1 MASGILSVD
10 KAEENQHTVAAI
22 MVALAS
28 KGDAAD
34 SHQPAT
40 RSITATFVGRE
51 LELEELR
58 SALPDEVRARGRF
71 FLVCGEP
78 GIGKTRLVEE
88 LASEA
93 VGLGIRVLWGRCWEG
108 GGAPAFWP
116 WLQILRACLRGPGTD
131 LLRAQPLR
139 HLRELAQILPE
150 IDGLLGSSVNLSTVS
165 ASGEED
171 QEAARFRL
179 HDAITSILK
188 ALASQQPMLLIL
200 EDIHA
205 ADLPTLRLLHFATHD
220 LFDAPLTVMATY
232 RQGEALANPL
242 IADRIDQLGQNGQ
255 LLPLVALSRNDVQR
269 FIAIAVGKVLPRV
282 ASAIYT
288 ATEGNAFFVTEILR
302 VLVAE
307 RRLDEIDE
315 EQLQAA
321 LPHRVRDAVQ
331 RHLDPLS
338 EDTRQLLVA
347 ASVFG
352 KEFDL
357 AVLERVTPAGAD
369 HVQEPG
375 SGLRDRLNAA
385 IAAGVIVNGAS
396 ADRFSFSHALVREA
410 LYSELP
416 PARRGDLHRAAAAA
430 LESFW
435 STQGR
440 PPFTELAHHYLAG
453 ATSADIA
460 DKAIHYSRLAGDQ
473 AMQCLAFEEARLHYQ
488 HALECIER
496 WHGDLTDAGIETRR
510 GELLQALAWAHRQS
524 GDSDQASQV
533 FLRVTQ
539 LAREIGAVEL
549 FAQAATDLEPFQVGS
564 LSTRQVALLEE
575 ALRMLPPGD
584 SPQRART
591 LATLATALYQS
602 PDIERRDTMSRA
614 AVDMARRLGDPHVLS
629 HALRCRELAIWVPE
643 LLDERVEAAREHLAL
658 ALRLGDLTM
667 IRQMYVWQVLGAF
680 EHGDIAEVERA
691 KAGYE
696 HVEGADR
703 EPLYQ
708 WIGANWRTALALTHG
723 RFAEAEELANQS
735 LTIGIA
741 VQREYALAAYSAQL
755 LVARYEQGRCRDY
768 LETLEAALLQAPD
781 QRAEV
786 PAILALAYAESGR
799 LSEARQQFEQLAVSD
814 FGAVP
819 KDLNWLAIMVM
830 LASVCS
836 TLRDR
841 ERAEKL
847 HQLLIP
853 FAARVA
859 IISTAV
865 ASWGA
870 VARFLGLLSTTLER
884 WDEAI
889 AHFEEAEQRHAAM
902 QAPSLL
908 ARTRLEHAETLLRAG
923 RPPSET
929 KQLLQQVLLE
939 ARHLD
944 LPVLAHRATTM
955 LDALAAFP
963 PDRDVAV
970 EATIPPKEI
979 RTCFLREGEMWT
991 LSFEGVTVRFKHARG
1006 FSLLALLLRHAG
1018 TEIHALEL
1026 LNQESPASDSPLPP
1040 SDAGEIIDLKAQADY
1055 KRRLREIQEELQ
1067 EAKEFHDR
1075 GRIETLQEEQHHLTQ
1090 ELSRGL
1096 GLGGRERRANSAA
1109 ERARINVTRSI
1120 SLALKRI
1127 AEHHEPLAR
1136 HLQRTV
1142 RTGSFCIYAPDPRAP
1157 IDWEVG

>member
-1 MASGILSVD
+1 
-10 KAEENQHTVAAI
+10 
-22 MVALAS
+22 
-28 KGDAAD
+28 
-34 SHQPAT
+34 
-40 RSITATFVGRE
+40 
-51 LELEELR
+51 
-58 SALPDEVRARGRF
+58 
-71 FLVCGEP
+71 
-78 GIGKTRLVEE
+78 
-88 LASEA
+88 
-93 VGLGIRVLWGRCWEG
+93 
-108 GGAPAFWP
+108 
-116 WLQILRACLRGPGTD
+116 
-131 LLRAQPLR
+131 
-139 HLRELAQILPE
+139 
-150 IDGLLGSSVNLSTVS
+150 
-165 ASGEED
+165 
-171 QEAARFRL
+171 
-179 HDAITSILK
+179 
-188 ALASQQPMLLIL
+188 MLLIL

-220 LFDAPLTVMATY
+220 LFDAPLTVIATY
-232 RQGEALANPL
+232 RPGEALANPL
-242 IADRIDQLGQNGQ
+242 IADPIDKLGQNGQ
-255 LLPLVALSRNDVQR
+255 LLPLVALSRSDVQR

-307 RRLDEIDE
+307 RRLDKIDE

-357 AVLERVTPAGAD
+357 PVLERVTPVGSE
-369 HVQEPG
+369 HLQEPG
-375 SGLRDRLNAA
+375 FGLRDRLSGA
-385 IAAGVIVNGAS
+385 IAAGVIVAGAS
-396 ADRFSFSHALVREA
+396 GDRFSFSHALVREA
-410 LYSELP
+410 LYAELP
-416 PARRGDLHRAAAAA
+416 PAKRSDLHRAAAVA

-453 ATSADIA
+453 ATSADAA

-496 WHGDLTDAGIETRR
+496 WHEEFTGTGNEARR

-549 FAQAATDLEPFQVGS
+549 FAQAAVDLEPFQVGS

-584 SPQRART
+584 SPSRART
-591 LATLATALYQS
+591 LATLATALYKS
-602 PDIERRDTMSRA
+602 PDIGRREAMSRT

-643 LLDERVEAAREHLAL
+643 LLDERVEAAREHLTL
-658 ALRLGDLTM
+658 ALRLGDTTM
-667 IRQMYVWQVLGAF
+667 IRQMFVWQVLGAF
-680 EHGDIAEVERA
+680 EHGDMDEVERA
-691 KAGYE
+691 KAAYE
-696 HVEGADR
+696 RVEGSER
-703 EPLYQ
+703 EPLYN
-708 WIGANWRTALALTHG
+708 WIGSNWRTALALIHG
-723 RFAEAEELANQS
+723 RFGEAEELANQS
-735 LTIGIA
+735 LGIGVA
-741 VQREYALAAYSAQL
+741 VQREYAFAAYSAQL
-755 LVARYEQGRCRDY
+755 LVARYEQGRCRDF
-768 LETLEAALLQAPD
+768 LETLEAPLLQAPE

-799 LSEARQQFEQLAVSD
+799 LTEARQQFEQLAVGD
-814 FGAVP
+814 FVAVP

-841 ERAEKL
+841 ERAENL
-847 HQLLIP
+847 YQLLLP
-853 FAARVA
+853 FAQRVA

-889 AHFEEAEQRHAAM
+889 THFEEAERRHTAM
-902 QAPSLL
+902 HAPSLL
-908 ARTRLEHAETLLRAG
+908 ARTRLEHAEALLRAG
-923 RPPSET
+923 RTPTET
-929 KQLLQQVLLE
+929 RQLLQQSLE
-939 ARHLD
+939 AAQHHD
-944 LPVLAHRATTM
+944 LPALAHRATTM

-963 PDRDVAV
+963 PDR
-970 EATIPPKEI
+970 EAARKTDLPQQETK
-979 RTCFLREGEMWT
+979 TCFVREGEMWT

-1006 FSLLALLLRHAG
+1006 FSMLALLLRHPGA
-1018 TEIHALEL
+1018 EIHALNL
-1026 LNQESPASDSPLPP
+1026 LNQESPANTSLLHP
-1040 SDAGEIIDLKAQADY
+1040 SDAGEILDPKAQADY
-1055 KRRLREIQEELQ
+1055 KRRLREIREELR
-1067 EAKEFHDR
+1067 EATEFHDS
-1075 GRIETLQEEQHHLTQ
+1075 GRIEKLQNEQHQLTQ

-1096 GLGGRERRANSAA
+1096 GLGGRERRAGSAA
-1109 ERARINVTRSI
+1109 ERARVNVTRSI

-1136 HLQRTV
+1136 HFGRTV
-1142 RTGSFCIYAPDPRAP
+1142 RTGSFCIYDPDPRAP
-1157 IDWEVG
+1157 IAWDV